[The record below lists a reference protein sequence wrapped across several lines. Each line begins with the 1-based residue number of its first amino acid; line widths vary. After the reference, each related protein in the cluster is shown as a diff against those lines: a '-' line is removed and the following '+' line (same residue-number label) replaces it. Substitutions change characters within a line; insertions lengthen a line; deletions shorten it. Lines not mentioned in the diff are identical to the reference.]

1 MDPQQKLL
9 IDALRSA
16 VTNTPCSL
24 PPQVDWPAFLDFAAF
39 HNVQAL
45 AWSGLQNAPIPEET
59 HKRFQLAY
67 NLVIYRDSQLEY
79 TKAQLETRLE
89 REGVSH
95 IFLKGA
101 VLKYDYPIP
110 ALRTMTDLDVLVH
123 TQDYPTIDK
132 VAGELGGELLD
143 GDGNHRNFLFP
154 GGVKV
159 EFHPNLLHHA
169 TPVAAAVNPGWQ
181 YAQGNR
187 MTEEGFYLSIL
198 AHIAEHFVSG
208 GIGVR
213 FLLDIW
219 VFHNLRKQPMDRAF
233 VEKELKRFGILEFAK
248 NLEELSRVWFDG
260 TPGNALTEE
269 LGSYILTSGIHGL
282 EKREMLNA
290 VTLSGGRAGALWRK
304 VFYPRQELEDRYPW
318 AKGCVLLLPAAWC
331 CRAFRA
337 VTQRGD
343 QIRSWHKGTGSFTRS
358 EIKAQQQKLRRFG
371 IQWK

>member
-1 MDPQQKLL
+1 MDLHQKLL

-16 VTNTPCSL
+16 VTGTPCQL
-24 PPQVDWPAFLDFAAF
+24 PPQVDWQAFSDFAAF

-45 AWSGLQNAPIPEET
+45 AWSGLQNAQIPEPVE
-59 HKRFQLAY
+59 KGLRMAY
-67 NLVIYRDSQLEY
+67 NLAIYRDSQLEY
-79 TKAQLETRLE
+79 TKAQLAARLE
-89 REGVSH
+89 AANIPH

-123 TQDYPTIDK
+123 TEDYPTIDQ
-132 VAGELGGELLD
+132 VAQDLGGQLYR

-169 TPVAAAVNPGWQ
+169 TPVAAGVNPGWQ
-181 YAQGNR
+181 YAQGNHL
-187 MTEEGFYLSIL
+187 TEEGFYLCIL

-219 VFHNLRKQPMDRAF
+219 VFQNRRKEPMDRAF
-233 VEKELKRFGILEFAK
+233 VERELKKFGILEFVR
-248 NLEELSRVWFDG
+248 NLETLSRVWFDG
-260 TPGNALTEE
+260 APATAVTEE
-269 LGSYILTSGIHGL
+269 LGDYILTSGIHGL

-290 VTLSGGRAGALWRK
+290 VSISGGRAGALWRK
-304 VFYPRQELEDRYPW
+304 AFYPRKELEDRYPW
-318 AKGCVLLLPAAWC
+318 AKGKPLLLPAAWC

-337 VTQRGD
+337 VTRRGD
-343 QIRSWHKGTGSFTRS
+343 QIRNWHKGTGSFTRKQ
-358 EIKAQQQKLRRFG
+358 IKEQQQKLKRFG

>member
-1 MDPQQKLL
+1 MDLHQKLL

-16 VTNTPCSL
+16 VTGTPCQL
-24 PPQVDWPAFLDFAAF
+24 PPQVDWQVFYDLTAF

-132 VAGELGGELLD
+132 VAGELGGKLLD

-219 VFHNLRKQPMDRAF
+219 VLHNRRKQPMDRAF
-233 VEKELKRFGILEFAK
+233 VEQELKKFGILEFVR
-248 NLEELSRVWFDG
+248 NLENLSRVWFDG
-260 TPGNALTEE
+260 EATTETTEE
-269 LGSYILTSGIHGL
+269 LGDYILTSGIHGL
-282 EKREMLNA
+282 QQREMLNA
-290 VTLSGGRAGALWRK
+290 VSISGGRAGALWRK
-304 VFYPRQELEDRYPW
+304 AFYPRQELEDRYPW
-318 AKGCVLLLPAAWC
+318 AKGRPLLLPAAWC

-337 VTQRGD
+337 VTRRGD
-343 QIRSWHKGTGSFTRS
+343 QIRSWRKGTGSFTRQQ
-358 EIKAQQQKLRRFG
+358 IKAQQQKLRRFG